1 MRGNILIV
9 DDELG
14 PRESLRM
21 ILKAEHDVR
30 TASSG
35 EEALAEVERQKP
47 DLVFLDLRMPGMSGT
62 KVLEAIKAKHP
73 DVEVAIITA
82 YAAVESARIA
92 VQCGALD
99 YLIKPYSV
107 SDVER
112 IVDRALRSRRQQHD
126 AEMLMGQLGKLT
138 EAIAWRARAL
148 ADAPEASS
156 LTNALDRLQLF
167 QTAITEDLDS
177 LRELSELGE
186 VAAEVTHDI
195 NNLLTI
201 ILTSAQFLISH
212 IDSHPSTDLQTV
224 VARLGSIVQAAEDC
238 SAMVKR
244 VRDFTRTQ
252 GALLETT
259 ELDINE
265 LVSGTVALKREETTA
280 KGLDVELRTVLR
292 PVPLVRGDEVSLRN
306 VLMNLLENALDAVAG
321 HGVIEVRTE
330 VRENVVRIEV
340 ADNGCGMS
348 PEVASKATRAFF
360 STKQVRG
367 TGLGLSIADKVV
379 RQHNGRMTL
388 DSEEGRGTTVTIE
401 LPTVGEVKP
410 LAEARRDSGTVLL
423 IEDEPAMRSLMAA
436 ILEAEGYRVLQA
448 SDGLEGW
455 TAFEEF
461 QGEAEG
467 RPLVVVTDHEL
478 PGMTGRELASRI
490 KTLDASR
497 PVMIVSGYIHGGEG
511 PEDMLMSKP
520 FDLDEFTSR
529 VRSLIERA
537 ASSVS

>member
-520 FDLDEFTSR
+520 FDLDEFTNR

>member
-1 MRGNILIV
+1 
-9 DDELG
+9 
-14 PRESLRM
+14 M

-62 KVLEAIKAKHP
+62 QVLEAIKAKHP

-461 QGEAEG
+461 QREAEG

-520 FDLDEFTSR
+520 FDLDEFTNR

>member
-461 QGEAEG
+461 QREAEG

>member
-1 MRGNILIV
+1 
-9 DDELG
+9 
-14 PRESLRM
+14 
-21 ILKAEHDVR
+21 
-30 TASSG
+30 
-35 EEALAEVERQKP
+35 
-47 DLVFLDLRMPGMSGT
+47 
-62 KVLEAIKAKHP
+62 
-73 DVEVAIITA
+73 
-82 YAAVESARIA
+82 
-92 VQCGALD
+92 
-99 YLIKPYSV
+99 
-107 SDVER
+107 
-112 IVDRALRSRRQQHD
+112 
-126 AEMLMGQLGKLT
+126 
-138 EAIAWRARAL
+138 
-148 ADAPEASS
+148 
-156 LTNALDRLQLF
+156 
-167 QTAITEDLDS
+167 
-177 LRELSELGE
+177 
-186 VAAEVTHDI
+186 
-195 NNLLTI
+195 
-201 ILTSAQFLISH
+201 
-212 IDSHPSTDLQTV
+212 
-224 VARLGSIVQAAEDC
+224 
-238 SAMVKR
+238 
-244 VRDFTRTQ
+244 
-252 GALLETT
+252 
-259 ELDINE
+259 
-265 LVSGTVALKREETTA
+265 
-280 KGLDVELRTVLR
+280 
-292 PVPLVRGDEVSLRN
+292 
-306 VLMNLLENALDAVAG
+306 
-321 HGVIEVRTE
+321 
-330 VRENVVRIEV
+330 
-340 ADNGCGMS
+340 MS

-379 RQHNGRMTL
+379 CQHNGRMTL

-461 QGEAEG
+461 QREAEG